1 MLEFELSDN
10 ADAVVRVVIAIGK
23 LLILV
28 FVICMLWEC
37 RTPTQSLFRADKDL
51 QPRKQ
56 AEQIAEVD
64 FGQFDNHFWL
74 PGPDST
80 GRLYVFLEDG
90 ELTGENAPPSAQD
103 DGTGTG
109 EDESSADSSN
119 KETA

>member
-1 MLEFELSDN
+1 MFEFELSDN
-10 ADAVVRVVIAIGK
+10 ADAVVRLIIVIFK
-23 LLILV
+23 LLIFV

-37 RTPTQSLFRADKDL
+37 RTPAQSLFKANKDL
-51 QPRKQ
+51 QPRKP
-56 AEQIAEVD
+56 AGQIAEVD

-80 GRLYVFLEDG
+80 RRLYVFLEDA
-90 ELTGENAPPSAQD
+90 ELTGENAPPSVQD